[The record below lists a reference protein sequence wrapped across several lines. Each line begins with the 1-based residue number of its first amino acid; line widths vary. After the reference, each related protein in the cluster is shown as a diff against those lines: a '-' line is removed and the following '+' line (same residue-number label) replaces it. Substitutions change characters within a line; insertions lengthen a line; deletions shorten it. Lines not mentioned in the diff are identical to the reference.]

1 MKRKLA
7 AASLFAFF
15 HLFAVAT
22 LPVLLSACERD
33 SDLENAAEDVGDG
46 LEDSAED
53 VEDSLD

>member
-7 AASLFAFF
+7 AASFAFF
-15 HLFAVAT
+15 HMFAVAT